1 MSDAKEKLAAA
12 MADLGVT
19 VKSVFVPWSESR
31 HKGEQ
36 SPSLNWRVTVKRH
49 GRDVLTAEYSAGMA
63 HCPGYTRYA
72 GGKQRY
78 EQDTVCRWECEHGY
92 AGQYQSC
99 GVTRRGSGTKSPR
112 LTPDSV
118 SVLWSL
124 SQDAA
129 ALDCPSYEDF
139 AAEFGYDEDSRQGE
153 AVYRA
158 CLEIALKLRAGLG
171 EAGLAQLR
179 DAGEGY

>member
-12 MADLGVT
+12 MVDLGVT

-31 HKGEQ
+31 RKGEQ
-36 SPSLNWRVTVKRH
+36 LPSLNWLVTVQRH
-49 GRDVLTAEYSAGMA
+49 GRDVLTTEYSAGMA
-63 HCPGYTRYA
+63 HCPGYTRYT
-72 GGKQRY
+72 GQRH
-78 EQDTVCRWECEHGY
+78 EQHTVCQWECEHGY
-92 AGQYQSC
+92 AGHYQSC
-99 GVTRRGSGTKSPR
+99 GVTRRGSGPR
-112 LTPDSV
+112 LTPDAV

-129 ALDCPSYEDF
+129 ALDCPSYEEF
-139 AAEFGYDEDSRQGE
+139 AGEFGYDEDSRQGE

>member
-19 VKSVFVPWSESR
+19 VQSVFVPWSESR
-31 HKGEQ
+31 HKGERA
-36 SPSLNWRVTVKRH
+36 PSLNWLVTVQRH
-49 GRDVLTAEYSAGMA
+49 GRDVLTTQYSAGMA
-63 HCPGYTRYA
+63 HCPGYTRYT
-72 GGKQRY
+72 GQRH
-78 EQDTVCRWECEHGY
+78 EQHTVCQWECEHGY
-92 AGQYQSC
+92 AGHYQSC

-129 ALDCPSYEDF
+129 ALDCPSYEEF
-139 AAEFGYDEDSRQGE
+139 ATEFGYDEDSRHGE